1 MKTNKQ
7 VLPNQWGVFCSLT
20 KRHLMV
26 FFKNIPTVLF
36 TLMVPLAVLAV
47 YALFLRPMET
57 DQIKSILNQY
67 HISYSETDP
76 EGLAFLRKIY
86 GIADCWMISGVM
98 AVSCIT
104 VSLNTNYILVRDK
117 ESGMT
122 RDIISSPID
131 HRTITLSYF
140 SFNAIVTFL
149 INLIVYL
156 ICLLW
161 LACYNAYMISLTD
174 FFAIIGVLILSTIS
188 ASLLTFFVCSF
199 INTESVLS
207 PVVAIMSAAVGFLIG
222 AYLPNSMM
230 PEGVQMLTTFFPG
243 TYSAG
248 LFRNYFMTHPIE
260 RLLQDPRVSGNT
272 DFINALT
279 SQFSLNIN
287 FFGNDVPPSIMAL
300 VIFAFSGI
308 FLILNL
314 AFASRNFIKVG
325 HNSKKK
331 RKKADKIV
339 KGEE

>member
-1 MKTNKQ
+1 
-7 VLPNQWGVFCSLT
+7 
-20 KRHLMV
+20 
-26 FFKNIPTVLF
+26 
-36 TLMVPLAVLAV
+36 
-47 YALFLRPMET
+47 
-57 DQIKSILNQY
+57 
-67 HISYSETDP
+67 
-76 EGLAFLRKIY
+76 
-86 GIADCWMISGVM
+86 
-98 AVSCIT
+98 
-104 VSLNTNYILVRDK
+104 
-117 ESGMT
+117 
-122 RDIISSPID
+122 
-131 HRTITLSYF
+131 
-140 SFNAIVTFL
+140 
-149 INLIVYL
+149 
-156 ICLLW
+156 
-161 LACYNAYMISLTD
+161 
-174 FFAIIGVLILSTIS
+174 
-188 ASLLTFFVCSF
+188 
-199 INTESVLS
+199 
-207 PVVAIMSAAVGFLIG
+207 MSAAVGFLIG

-331 RKKADKIV
+331 GKKADKIV